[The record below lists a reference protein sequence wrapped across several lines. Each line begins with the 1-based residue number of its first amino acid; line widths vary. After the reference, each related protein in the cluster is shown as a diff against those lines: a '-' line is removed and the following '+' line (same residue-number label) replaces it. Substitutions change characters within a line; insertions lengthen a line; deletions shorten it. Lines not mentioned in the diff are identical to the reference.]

1 MFVLED
7 VSDRVFH
14 ADDELYSRS
23 TIGEREV
30 EGCIMTD
37 YSSADWSMPVYLPSQ
52 YCSLERESKK
62 EEINETLLFLSF
74 LMSMKFSSLN
84 L

>member
-37 YSSADWSMPVYLPSQ
+37 YSSAD
-52 YCSLERESKK
+52 
-62 EEINETLLFLSF
+62 
-74 LMSMKFSSLN
+74 
-84 L
+84 